1 MGKINK
7 KITKTPPKKILSNK
21 FKCELIEESNKIKDE
36 QNNNEK
42 TLTEDK
48 LQGTIN
54 NVKEKQAKDE
64 PKEFPAIAKSKK
76 NKKNDNRFYSRVARS
91 RKEKGMAIL
100 PVKVENKIY
109 RLKVALRKKGMD
121 GEEIR
126 DIIRKKRRQ
135 EELRL
140 RNEMENLCFKCRQ
153 PGHSLA
159 NCPQASQTDSSNIC
173 YCCGS
178 SEHRL
183 CDCPKYKSN
192 GKNENNLPYATCFIC
207 KKSGHL
213 TRSCKQNENG
223 VFPKGGKCILCGSIK
238 HLAKDCS
245 QNKDKFKDK
254 EIILKT
260 YNNMDQGV
268 DVDDFEIISKVEK
281 KNTTKLIKF

>member
-7 KITKTPPKKILSNK
+7 KITKTPSKKILSNK
-21 FKCELIEESNKIKDE
+21 FKCELIEESKKIRDE

-100 PVKVENKIY
+100 P
-109 RLKVALRKKGMD
+109 
-121 GEEIR
+121 
-126 DIIRKKRRQ
+126 
-135 EELRL
+135 
-140 RNEMENLCFKCRQ
+140 
-153 PGHSLA
+153 
-159 NCPQASQTDSSNIC
+159 
-173 YCCGS
+173 
-178 SEHRL
+178 
-183 CDCPKYKSN
+183 
-192 GKNENNLPYATCFIC
+192 
-207 KKSGHL
+207 SGHL

-254 EIILKT
+254 EIILI
-260 YNNMDQGV
+260 NV
-268 DVDDFEIISKVEK
+268 
-281 KNTTKLIKF
+281 